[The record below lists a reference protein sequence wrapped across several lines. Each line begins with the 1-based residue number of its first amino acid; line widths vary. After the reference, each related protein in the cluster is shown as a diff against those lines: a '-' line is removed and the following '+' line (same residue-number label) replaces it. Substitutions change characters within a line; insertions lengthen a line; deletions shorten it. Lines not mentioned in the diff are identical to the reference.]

1 MREGLLEFG
10 RKTLSFLLELLATMF
25 VFFTAFLLFIIGA
38 CSTAA
43 PAPHVY
49 KTANGN
55 YVKVVGSKTTL
66 VDGPIDGAT
75 YTEYQHEK
83 SYTCGTVAHRLVC
96 TTPE

>member
-1 MREGLLEFG
+1 MRE
-10 RKTLSFLLELLATMF
+10 KVLSFLCDLGAT
-25 VFFTAFLLFIIGA
+25 VFIALMAFLLFIIGA
-38 CSTAA
+38 CSTTA
-43 PAPHVY
+43 PVPHVY

-55 YVKVVGSKTTL
+55 YVKVVGSETTL

-83 SYTCGTVAHRLVC
+83 SYTCVTMAHRLVC